1 MYSQSLLNSSSS
13 FNTIQNP
20 NTQLRV
26 QSKYNLTSESLSNRI
41 EQYLSVS
48 KSAKAMDSNTTSLDK
63 RRSYEE
69 CVLDLPCS
77 VPFPH
82 HNQAILL
89 SATEQ
94 ACVYNRLNTS
104 TDSTINLS
112 IRTALSQDTLA
123 LPLTRDEMMHP
134 SLQNASSSRD
144 QDKNDQNPL
153 IWRRSPDVCS
163 FDSFHPTKSTSLPTL
178 IIHSQEDKDTN
189 AKKRSLSRLKRSR
202 LFFKSRQTNNSCSP
216 HSYSNTSSSAPSL
229 SPASTKVSSIQ
240 EDTKYNLNISLKW
253 YQKVWNLLRS
263 KGTRTQVKN
272 PVLHKP
278 CLSPTD
284 PVWYAQYKCSPS
296 FPSPDTCLIH

>member
-48 KSAKAMDSNTTSLDK
+48 KSAKAMNSNTASLDK

-69 CVLDLPCS
+69 CVLDSPCS

-94 ACVYNRLNTS
+94 ACLYNRLNTS

-112 IRTALSQDTLA
+112 IRTALSQDNLA
-123 LPLTRDEMMHP
+123 LPLTRDEMMQP

-144 QDKNDQNPL
+144 QDKNDQNSL